1 MDTEK
6 KQLELDKRY
15 IRMASIWAENSY
27 CQRRKVGALIVKD
40 KMIISD
46 GYNGTPSGFENVC
59 EDENNLTK
67 PYVLHAEANA
77 ITKIARSNNSS
88 DGATMY
94 VTASPCIECAKL
106 IIQAGIKRVVYSEHY
121 RLEDGIELLKRA
133 GIEVIYTELD
143 DNSSPNKSEDER
155 FKKGI
160 DMSTKNSS
168 RFTPVIIAVS
178 VVVGILIGTF
188 YAKHFAGNRLGIIN
202 GSSNKLNALL
212 RIVDDQYVDTVNMA
226 DLVEKAMPQI
236 LAELDPHSTYIPA
249 QNLEEVN
256 SELEGSFSGI
266 GIQFTIQNDT
276 IHVNAVVQG
285 GPSEKIGLMA
295 GDRIVTVDDSLFVGK
310 KVTNER
316 AMRTLK
322 GPKGSQV
329 KLGIKRT
336 GEKDLL
342 HFNITRGDIPQNTVD
357 AAYMLNDDIG
367 YVKVSK
373 FGRTSHVE
381 LLNALAQLNH
391 KKCKGLIIDLR
402 DNTGGYM
409 EAAIRMVNEFL
420 PEGKLIVYTQ
430 GRKYP
435 RAEEFANGTG
445 SCQKMPLVVLINESS
460 ASASEIFTG
469 AIQDND
475 RGTVVG
481 RRSFG
486 KGLVQQPI
494 DFSDGSAIRLT
505 IARYY
510 TPSGRCIQRPY
521 ESGKDRNYELDIYNR
536 YEHGE
541 FFSRDSIKLNESER
555 YNTSLGRTVYGGG
568 GIMPDIFVPQDTTG
582 VTSYLSTVISRG
594 VNAQFAFQ
602 YTDNNRKKLSQYET
616 EEELLNYLRHQGL
629 VEQFVRFAD
638 SKGVK
643 RRNILIQKS
652 YKLLEK
658 NLFGNIIYNMLGL
671 EAYLQYF
678 NKTDATVLKGI
689 EILEKGEAFPK
700 APVAVEEEE
709 VTKDKKDGKKKRT
722 AQAYSITED
731 PTRGFNYAKAAI
743 S

>member
-1 MDTEK
+1 
-6 KQLELDKRY
+6 
-15 IRMASIWAENSY
+15 
-27 CQRRKVGALIVKD
+27 
-40 KMIISD
+40 
-46 GYNGTPSGFENVC
+46 
-59 EDENNLTK
+59 
-67 PYVLHAEANA
+67 
-77 ITKIARSNNSS
+77 
-88 DGATMY
+88 
-94 VTASPCIECAKL
+94 
-106 IIQAGIKRVVYSEHY
+106 
-121 RLEDGIELLKRA
+121 
-133 GIEVIYTELD
+133 
-143 DNSSPNKSEDER
+143 
-155 FKKGI
+155 
-160 DMSTKNSS
+160 MSTKNSS

-402 DNTGGYM
+402 GNTGGYM

-445 SCQKMPLVVLINESS
+445 SCQKMPLVVLIDEGS

-521 ESGKDRNYELDIYNR
+521 ESGKDRNYELDLYTR

-541 FFSRDSIKLNESER
+541 FFSRDSIKQNESER

-582 VTSYLSTVISRG
+582 MTSYYRMAATRG
-594 VNAQFAFQ
+594 LIVRYTLD
-602 YTDNNRKKLSQYET
+602 YTDKNRNKLKEYDTPQKMEAYLKTQNLLEKFAEYAEKK
-616 EEELLNYLRHQGL
+616 GL
-629 VEQFVRFAD
+629 
-638 SKGVK
+638 K
-643 RRNILIQKS
+643 RRNILMYKS
-652 YKLLEK
+652 KQ
-658 NLFGNIIYNMLGL
+658 LFEESLYGNIIYNMLGI
-671 EAYLQYF
+671 EAYITYSNLTD
-678 NKTDATVLKGI
+678 KTVQKALEV
-689 EILEKGEAFPK
+689 LEKGESFPQ
-700 APVAVEEEE
+700 APEKTSE
-709 VTKDKKDGKKKRT
+709 K
-722 AQAYSITED
+722 
-731 PTRGFNYAKAAI
+731 
-743 S
+743 